1 MFTGIITHL
10 GTVVANHPHG
20 SGRTLRIASAL
31 PMSDVQLGAS
41 IACNGICLTVVQT
54 GNDWF
59 EAHVSEETLRVTTL
73 SQWNAGARLN
83 LERAL
88 RLGDELGGHM
98 VSGHVDGVATLTA
111 IEPRDESWNLTLTAP
126 PSLTRYIATKG
137 SVALDG
143 ISLTVNQVDEDS
155 FQVRIIPHTWNNTT
169 LGLRK
174 TGDALNLEIDIFARY
189 IERLQARA

>member
-10 GTVVANHPHG
+10 GTVVANDPHG
-20 SGRTLRIASAL
+20 SGRALRIASAL
-31 PMSDVQLGAS
+31 PMHDVALGAS
-41 IACNGICLTVVQT
+41 IACSGVCLTVVQK
-54 GNDWF
+54 GGDWF

-73 SQWNAGARLN
+73 GAWDVGTKLN

-111 IEPRDESWNLTLTAP
+111 IEHRDESWNLTLAAP
-126 PSLTRYIATKG
+126 PALMRYIATKG

-143 ISLTVNQVDEDS
+143 ISLTVNQVDESS
-155 FQVRIIPHTWNNTT
+155 FQVRIIPHTWKNTT
-169 LGLRK
+169 LGTRN
-174 TGDALNLEIDIFARY
+174 TGDTLNLEIDVFARY
-189 IERLQARA
+189 IDRLQARA